1 MNNPVCWFEIYVSDM
16 ARAQKFYESV
26 FAVQLD
32 DLDNPNDP
40 SIKMKTFPGDMEKY
54 GATGALVK
62 MEGVP
67 PGGNSVLVYFSCE
80 DCSIEEARVVSS
92 GGRVEKTKFSIGEHG
107 FASLIVDTEGNMLG
121 LHSLK

>member
-26 FAVQLD
+26 FAVRLE
-32 DLDNPNDP
+32 DLGNPNDP
-40 SIKMKTFPGDMEKY
+40 SVEMKTFPADMEKY

-62 MEGVP
+62 MEGVS

-92 GGRVEKTKFSIGEHG
+92 GGRVEKTKFSIGEYG
-107 FASLIVDTEGNMLG
+107 FASLIVDTEGNMFG